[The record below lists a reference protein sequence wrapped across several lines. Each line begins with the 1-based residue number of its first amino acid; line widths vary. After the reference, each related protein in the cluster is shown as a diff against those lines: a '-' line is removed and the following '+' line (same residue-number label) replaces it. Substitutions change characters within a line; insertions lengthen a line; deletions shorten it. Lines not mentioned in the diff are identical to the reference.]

1 MWILGLEGSI
11 KLQNV
16 ITNAINFNTSRR
28 GT

>member
-1 MWILGLEGSI
+1 MWILGLEGLI
-11 KLQNV
+11 ELQNV

>member
-1 MWILGLEGSI
+1 MLILGLEGLI